1 MKQLQDTVVRPVIQQ
16 VAIRDEEI
24 AKLKTQVTQLQQ
36 SLKMLHAVVRSP
48 LLSEKYAKQVR

>member
-36 SLKMLHAVVRSP
+36 NLKKLHAVVRSP

>member
-1 MKQLQDTVVRPVIQQ
+1 MKQLQDTVVKPVIQQ

-36 SLKMLHAVVRSP
+36 NLKMLHAVVRSP